1 MGVAGASRANGFTV
15 IELIIAMVLFA
26 IVTGLAVPKASEAM
40 RIARVDRASRVVAI
54 DLEQALGL
62 AARQRTPVRIRQPNG
77 TLQIVAQDRN
87 DETVYRTTELGDDNT
102 RVGLGV
108 EALTLN
114 PASVDVFPTGRVS
127 AALTVTIGS
136 GDYER
141 TVTMSQ
147 AGQIR
152 VF

>member
-1 MGVAGASRANGFTV
+1 MGVTGARSAQGFT
-15 IELIIAMVLFA
+15 ILELIIAMVLFA
-26 IVTGLAVPKASEAM
+26 IMTGIAVPKASEAM
-40 RIARVDRASRVVAI
+40 RIARVDRASRTVAI

-62 AARQRTPVRIRQPNG
+62 AARQRTAVRIRQPNG
-77 TLQIVAQDRN
+77 TRQMVVQDRN
-87 DETVYRTTELGDDNT
+87 DATVYRTTELGDDT

-127 AALTVTIGS
+127 QALTVTIES
-136 GDYER
+136 GNYER
-141 TVTMSQ
+141 TVTLSQ

>member
-1 MGVAGASRANGFTV
+1 M
-15 IELIIAMVLFA
+15 LIA
-26 IVTGLAVPKASEAM
+26 K
-40 RIARVDRASRVVAI
+40 VDRASRAVAI

-62 AARQRTPVRIRQPNG
+62 AARQRAAVRIRQPDG
-77 TLQIVAQDRN
+77 TRQIVVQDRD
-87 DETVYRTTELGDDNT
+87 DETVFRTTELGDDT

-108 EALTLN
+108 ETLTLN
-114 PASVDVFPTGRVS
+114 PTSVDVFPTGRVS
-127 AALTVTIGS
+127 AALTVTIQA

>member
-1 MGVAGASRANGFTV
+1 MGVAGARSAQGFT
-15 IELIIAMVLFA
+15 ILELIIAMVLFA
-26 IVTGLAVPKASEAM
+26 IMTGIAVPKASQAM
-40 RIARVDRASRVVAI
+40 RIARVDRASRAVAI

-62 AARQRTPVRIRQPNG
+62 AARQRTAVRIRQPDG
-77 TLQIVAQDRN
+77 TRQVVVQDRN
-87 DETVYRTTELGDDNT
+87 DATVYRTTELGDDN

-114 PASVDVFPTGRVS
+114 PTSVDVFPTGRVS
-127 AALTVTIGS
+127 QALTVTIEAGN
-136 GDYER
+136 YER
-141 TVTMSQ
+141 TVTLSQ